1 MKQLIFME
9 LTVISLIYLSL
20 DQKLISLIK
29 TFIINDNSI
38 FVFFFFHY
46 MISNFFCNCLA
57 HNTFYFKLYVP
68 PSRPEQR
75 YVHSI
80 SCVKWHSKHS
90 GDRNIDILELR
101 RKL

>member
-38 FVFFFFHY
+38 FVFFFF
-46 MISNFFCNCLA
+46 
-57 HNTFYFKLYVP
+57 
-68 PSRPEQR
+68 
-75 YVHSI
+75 SI
-80 SCVKWHSKHS
+80 
-90 GDRNIDILELR
+90 
-101 RKL
+101 